1 MFLFLFLFFFLLVV
15 PGLFGARWPSL
26 DAQSRATV
34 LLGLVLG
41 WLLLLRSP
49 GFSPVG
55 LQLLGREASVIEAQ
69 WVSCLE
75 ECGVLLGK
83 GSNPCL
89 LLWQADSKQWI
100 IAKPHPGTLLKSGL
114 YLWPY
119 ATGESEVPLLLLL
132 LSRFSRV
139 RLCAT
144 P

>member
-1 MFLFLFLFFFLLVV
+1 MLRA
-15 PGLFGARWPSL
+15 GLGPFGVGIVMASFAAESWLSAR
-26 DAQSRATV
+26 
-34 LLGLVLG
+34 
-41 WLLLLRSP
+41 
-49 GFSPVG
+49 G

-69 WVSCLE
+69 WVSFLE